1 MELVIIE
8 MDSPEWEYMW
18 NWLAEHPINKDLDNP
33 SLATN
38 NGEVWQYM
46 GSYKLK
52 NKVIHCLRHR
62 YHPLTNRVE
71 NLSLNAS
78 DSFDVNQIKKSFKIS

>member
-18 NWLAEHPINKDLDNP
+18 NWLAEHPINKDLNNP

-38 NGEVWQYM
+38 NGEAWQYM

-52 NKVIHCLRHR
+52 NKVIHSFRHKF
-62 YHPLTNRVE
+62 HPLTNRVE

>member
-8 MDSPEWEYMW
+8 MDSPEWDIMW

-33 SLATN
+33 SLAIN

-52 NKVIHCLRHR
+52 NKVIHNLRHR
-62 YHPLTNRVE
+62 SHPLTNRVE

-78 DSFDVNQIKKSFKIS
+78 ETFDINQIKKSFKI